1 MATRQQMVDEARTW
15 LGTRWCHQGRLKG
28 VAVDCAGLVVCV
40 TRAVG
45 LEAQDVD
52 GYSRRPDGSLLDV
65 VRSQTLPVPPGAE
78 DAGDVVIFQWNND
91 PYHLALLTGKNSII
105 HAYAI
110 NRAVVEHDIDAR
122 WRAAIVGFR
131 RIPGVE

>member
-1 MATRQQMVDEARTW
+1 MVTRQEIVDEARSW

-40 TRAVG
+40 ARACG
-45 LEAQDVD
+45 LEVRDVE
-52 GYSRRPDGSLLDV
+52 GYSRRPDGSLLDI
-65 VRSQTLPVPPGAE
+65 VRDQTLAVMPGHE

-105 HAYAI
+105 HAYAV
-110 NRAVVEHDIDAR
+110 NRSVVEHNLDDR
-122 WRAAIVGFR
+122 WRSVIVGFR
-131 RIPGVE
+131 RISGVE